1 VDATP
6 PKKIASSLGER
17 NQTIVLSDAKAAA
30 RVTAMSKRKQPMDSD
45 GVEESED
52 DAIGDARTLRSTLC
66 PSRDRSLRIRCRKET
81 ICRRRKRKWT
91 GGVTEGGEAREK
103 NKKSSEITE
112 NICAFSLPLSVSWP
126 ACLEPSKHTIYLFL
140 TLHFKKIKG
149 GEGRDHSFRRGGTT
163 SGRQHRSLLKSRGA
177 A

>member
-1 VDATP
+1 MIRLIRVDHTNFFQVAIKTHLFMRNVLWLLWTQP
-6 PKKIASSLGER
+6 LPKKIASSLGER

-103 NKKSSEITE
+103 S
-112 NICAFSLPLSVSWP
+112 
-126 ACLEPSKHTIYLFL
+126 
-140 TLHFKKIKG
+140 
-149 GEGRDHSFRRGGTT
+149 
-163 SGRQHRSLLKSRGA
+163 
-177 A
+177 